1 MPKLLIINVALN
13 WGSTGRIAE
22 QVGSLAKDN
31 GWNVMIAHGARYQNP
46 TQFSHYQVSSS
57 FEEKM
62 HWGISQFWDGQGR
75 GSWFATK
82 RLLKEID
89 AFQPDVVHM
98 HVIHGYY
105 INYGLIMNY
114 FKEKNIPVVWT
125 LHDCWAFTGHCA
137 YFTAANC
144 EKWKT
149 QCEQCPIPHDFP
161 NTYLDRS
168 KANYNRK
175 KKVYGDMQNLVL
187 APVSQWLGDLVK
199 ESFLGKH
206 EIQVVYNGI
215 DVDVFKPSVSNFK
228 KKLGVEGKYLLLG
241 VAQGFD
247 ERKGLKDFFK
257 LSEMLPDD
265 YQVVLLGAMED
276 EIAIAPTSVIALPKT
291 ESLQE
296 LVEAYSAADVLLS
309 LSYEETFGLT
319 PVEAMSCGTPAIVY
333 NNTAQPEH
341 ITPETGFV
349 VENGDLDT
357 LVTRI
362 KTLCENGKANYSE
375 ACRERAVNVYNKD
388 NCYNMYIT
396 IFDKLFNEKS
406 NNIRNIRP
414 ASSRSY

>member
-149 QCEQCPIPHDFP
+149 QCGQCPIPHDFP

-175 KKVYGDMQNLVL
+175 KQVYGDMQNLVL

-228 KKLGVEGKYLLLG
+228 KKLGIEGKYLLLG

-257 LSEMLPDD
+257 LSEMLPEG
-265 YQVVLLGAMED
+265 YQVVLLGAMEE
-276 EIAIAPTSVIALPKT
+276 EIAIAPKSVIALPKT

-319 PVEAMSCGTPAIVY
+319 PVEAMACGTPAIVY

>member
-105 INYGLIMNY
+105 INYGLLMNY

-149 QCEQCPIPHDFP
+149 QCGQCPIPHDFP

-175 KKVYGDMQNLVL
+175 KQVYGDMQNLVL

>member
-149 QCEQCPIPHDFP
+149 QCGQCPIPHDFP

-175 KKVYGDMQNLVL
+175 KQVYGDMQNLVL

-228 KKLGVEGKYLLLG
+228 KKFGVEGKYLLLG

>member
-149 QCEQCPIPHDFP
+149 QCGQCPIPHDFP

-175 KKVYGDMQNLVL
+175 KQVYGDMQNLVL

-396 IFDKLFNEKS
+396 IFNKLFNEKS

>member
-1 MPKLLIINVALN
+1 MN

-149 QCEQCPIPHDFP
+149 QCGQCPIPHDFP

-175 KKVYGDMQNLVL
+175 KQVYGDMKNLVL

>member
-149 QCEQCPIPHDFP
+149 QCGQCPIPHDFP

-175 KKVYGDMQNLVL
+175 KQVYGDMQNLVL

-309 LSYEETFGLT
+309 LSYEDTFGLT

-406 NNIRNIRP
+406 NNVRNIRP

>member
-149 QCEQCPIPHDFP
+149 QCGQCPIPHDFP

-175 KKVYGDMQNLVL
+175 KQVYGDMQNLVL

-206 EIQVVYNGI
+206 DIQVVYNGI

-228 KKLGVEGKYLLLG
+228 EKLGIEGKYLLLG

-319 PVEAMSCGTPAIVY
+319 PVEAMACGTPAIVY

-396 IFDKLFNEKS
+396 SKE
-406 NNIRNIRP
+406 R
-414 ASSRSY
+414 

>member
-149 QCEQCPIPHDFP
+149 QCCKCPIPHDFP
-161 NTYLDRS
+161 NTFLDRS

-175 KKVYGDMQNLVL
+175 KQVYGDMQNLVL

>member
-1 MPKLLIINVALN
+1 
-13 WGSTGRIAE
+13 
-22 QVGSLAKDN
+22 
-31 GWNVMIAHGARYQNP
+31 
-46 TQFSHYQVSSS
+46 
-57 FEEKM
+57 
-62 HWGISQFWDGQGR
+62 
-75 GSWFATK
+75 
-82 RLLKEID
+82 
-89 AFQPDVVHM
+89 
-98 HVIHGYY
+98 
-105 INYGLIMNY
+105 
-114 FKEKNIPVVWT
+114 
-125 LHDCWAFTGHCA
+125 
-137 YFTAANC
+137 
-144 EKWKT
+144 
-149 QCEQCPIPHDFP
+149 
-161 NTYLDRS
+161 
-168 KANYNRK
+168 
-175 KKVYGDMQNLVL
+175 MQNLVL

-199 ESFLGKH
+199 ESFLGTH

-396 IFDKLFNEKS
+396 IFNKLFNEKS

>member
-13 WGSTGRIAE
+13 WGFTGRIAE

-149 QCEQCPIPHDFP
+149 QCGQCPIPHDFP

-175 KKVYGDMQNLVL
+175 KQVYGDMQNLVL

-228 KKLGVEGKYLLLG
+228 KKLGIEGKYLLLG

-257 LSEMLPDD
+257 LSEMLPEG
-265 YQVVLLGAMED
+265 YQVVLLGAMEE
-276 EIAIAPTSVIALPKT
+276 EIAIAPKSVIALPKT

-319 PVEAMSCGTPAIVY
+319 PVEAMACGTPAIVY

>member
-22 QVGSLAKDN
+22 QVGALAKDD
-31 GWNVMIAHGARYQNP
+31 GWDVMIAHGARYQNP
-46 TQFSHYQVSSS
+46 SEFDHYQVSTSL
-57 FEEKM
+57 EEKV
-62 HWGISQFWDGQGR
+62 HWLISQLWDGQGR
-75 GSWFATK
+75 GSWCATRRFLK
-82 RLLKEID
+82 RID
-89 AFQPDVVHM
+89 SFKPNVVHM

-105 INYGLIMNY
+105 MNYGLLMDY

-137 YFTAANC
+137 YFTSANC

-149 QCEQCPIPHDFP
+149 QCCKCPIPHDFP
-161 NTYLDRS
+161 NTYLDKS

-206 EIQVVYNGI
+206 DIQVVYNGI

-228 KKLGVEGKYLLLG
+228 EKLGIEGKYLLLG

-276 EIAIAPTSVIALPKT
+276 EIAIAPKSVIALPKT

-319 PVEAMSCGTPAIVY
+319 PVEAMACGTPAIVY

-357 LVTRI
+357 LVARI
-362 KTLCENGKANYSE
+362 KILCETGKATYSS
-375 ACRERAVNVYNKD
+375 ACRERAVNVYDKDKCYRKYIDLFTSLILNK
-388 NCYNMYIT
+388 
-396 IFDKLFNEKS
+396 
-406 NNIRNIRP
+406 
-414 ASSRSY
+414 